1 MQARCS
7 DRLAEERLAAEF
19 ATQIGRTVQQIAY
32 QTAFA
37 LHPLREPDVTIVD
50 DEALAAD
57 GRAIRTYR
65 ALSFLAAVGIV
76 LFFINWFTMAGR
88 WQYPVMYIVATMI
101 IGFDVA
107 VWAARWVSIRRMRR
121 PRPIRADQK
130 LRVAVATSFVPSQES
145 HAMLD
150 QTVRALVA
158 MDYPHSTWVL
168 DEGDDPAVR
177 ELCVRLG
184 ARHFT
189 RRHHP
194 QYQAKAGQFAAR
206 TKHGNYNAWLTEHVY
221 DHCDVVVNFDPDHVP
236 EWHYLSSVLGYFR
249 DPGIAY
255 VQAPQV
261 YYNQGASLVA
271 QGAAE
276 ETYAYYSSHQMA
288 SYALGHP
295 IVIGSHGAHRVRAL
309 QELGGFP
316 AHDAED
322 LYLTM
327 LYQAKGW
334 RGVYVPR
341 ILAMGTAPV
350 DWAGYLVQQMRWARS
365 VIDLKRRPFR
375 LVAPMLSPMEKALNL
390 FHGVYYL
397 RPLMF
402 IAMYALL
409 IEMLLRNA
417 VPAFLA
423 GPQLLAIGTLIV
435 LLRSIDLFRQRFYL
449 HPRERGM
456 HWRAALLQFA
466 KWPHLAGAL
475 VDAVLGRHVPY
486 AITPKT
492 RQYQSATTVLAPV
505 HIALAAV
512 ITAALALGLARHGS
526 LAPQLVAI
534 AGALVVASL
543 ALASSE
549 AGAHAVPYDPDL
561 LTQRRME
568 VADGLWPGPQRVQGD
583 RRRVSRPA
591 STYAGRRGDRPMP
604 PPSFA

>member
-1 MQARCS
+1 MQQ
-7 DRLAEERLAAEF
+7 AA
-19 ATQIGRTVQQIAY
+19 I
-32 QTAFA
+32 QTAYE
-37 LHPLREPDVTIVD
+37 PPPSRETPDVTIVD
-50 DEALAAD
+50 DDVLAAD
-57 GRAIRTYR
+57 GYAMQTYR
-65 ALSFLAAVGIV
+65 ALSVLAGVGIA
-76 LFFINWFTMAGR
+76 LFFINWFTMPGR
-88 WQYPVMYIVATMI
+88 WQYPVMFVMATMI

-107 VWAARWVSIRRMRR
+107 VWAARWASIKRMRR

-130 LRVAVATSFVPSQES
+130 LRVAVATSFVPSNET
-145 HAMLD
+145 HAMLE
-150 QTVRALVA
+150 QTLRALVA
-158 MDYPHSTWVL
+158 MDHPHTTWVL

-189 RRHHP
+189 RRHQP
-194 QYQAKAGQFAAR
+194 QYQAKAGRFAAR

-221 DHCDVVVNFDPDHVP
+221 DRFDVVVNFDPGHVP
-236 EWHYLSSVLGYFR
+236 ERHYLSSLLGYFR
-249 DPGIAY
+249 DAGIGY

-261 YYNQGASLVA
+261 YYNQRASLIA

-341 ILAMGTAPV
+341 ILAMGTVPV
-350 DWAGYLVQQMRWARS
+350 DWAGYLIQQMRWARS
-365 VIDLKRRPFR
+365 VIDLKRRAFR
-375 LVAPMLSPMEKALNL
+375 LLAPMLSPMEKALNL
-390 FHGVYYL
+390 FHGAYCL
-397 RPLMF
+397 RPLVF
-402 IAMYALL
+402 IVMYALL
-409 IEMLLRNA
+409 IEMLLQNA

-423 GPQLLAIGTLIV
+423 GPQVLAMCALIL
-435 LLRSIDLFRQRFYL
+435 LLRSVDVFRQQFYL
-449 HPRERGM
+449 HPRERGV

-475 VDAVLGRHVPY
+475 VDAVLGRDIPY
-486 AITPKT
+486 AITPNK
-492 RQYQSATTVLAPV
+492 QQHQSAASVLAPV

-512 ITAALALGLARHGS
+512 ITGALALGLARHGS
-526 LAPQLVAI
+526 LAPPLIAI

-549 AGAHAVPYDPDL
+549 AGAGAVPYDPGL
-561 LTQRRME
+561 LAQRRME
-568 VADGLWPGPQRVQGD
+568 VADGLWPGPQRVLGD
-583 RRRVSRPA
+583 RRRVPRPA
-591 STYAGRRGDRPMP
+591 SSYAGRRGETIMP
-604 PPSFA
+604 PPSRA

>member
-1 MQARCS
+1 M
-7 DRLAEERLAAEF
+7 
-19 ATQIGRTVQQIAY
+19 QQIAY
-32 QTAFA
+32 QSEFA
-37 LHPLREPDVTIVD
+37 LRPTREPDVTIVD
-50 DEALAAD
+50 DEALAAE
-57 GRAIRTYR
+57 GSAIRTYR

-76 LFFINWFTMAGR
+76 LFFINWFTMPGR
-88 WQYPVMYIVATMI
+88 WQFPVMYVVATMI

-107 VWAARWVSIRRMRR
+107 VWAARWTSIRRMRR
-121 PRPIRADQK
+121 PRPIRADQR
-130 LRVAVATSFVPSQES
+130 LRVAVATSFVPAQES
-145 HAMLD
+145 HAMLE
-150 QTVRALVA
+150 QTVRALIA

-177 ELCVRLG
+177 EMCVRLG

-189 RRHHP
+189 RRHQPH
-194 QYQAKAGQFAAR
+194 YQAKAGRFATR

-221 DHCDVVVNFDPDHVP
+221 GHFDVVVHFDPDHVP
-236 EWHYLSSVLGYFR
+236 ERHYLSSVLGYFR

-295 IVIGSHGAHRVRAL
+295 IVSGSHGAHRVRAL

-327 LYQAKGW
+327 LYQARGW

-365 VIDLKRRPFR
+365 VIDLKRRAFR

-397 RPLMF
+397 RPLIF
-402 IAMYALL
+402 VAMYALV

-423 GPQLLAIGTLIV
+423 GPQLLAVGALIL
-435 LLRSIDLFRQRFYL
+435 LLRSVDLFRQRFYL

-486 AITPKT
+486 VSTPKS

-505 HIALAAV
+505 HIALAAL
-512 ITAALALGLARHGS
+512 ITGALALGLARHGS

-534 AGALVVASL
+534 AGVLVVASL

-561 LTQRRME
+561 LSQRRME
-568 VADGLWPGPQRVQGD
+568 VADGLWPGSQRVRGD
-583 RRRVSRPA
+583 RRRVPRPA
-591 STYAGRRGDRPMP
+591 SSFAVRRGDRPMP